1 MLTHTS
7 LSIPMDQKKTFLQL
21 FTREGYWLGCLE
33 ILSSLLKENRDTGRC
48 LEAYAE
54 AVDIVLRLEDI
65 ALLDVYG

>member
-21 FTREGYWLGCLE
+21 FTREGYWLGCLD
-33 ILSSLLKENRDTGRC
+33 ILSSLLKENRDTGSR
-48 LEAYAE
+48 EAYAE

>member
-33 ILSSLLKENRDTGRC
+33 MLSSLLKENRDTGSR
-48 LEAYAE
+48 EAYAE